1 MFPGTGRCKAA
12 LGYEI
17 SRVTVSQENRMMLL
31 ISDPLCKVICSLLTC
46 NFKHLFL
53 YRITAALRYCFQNP
67 LHCSRG
73 EKAPPVN
80 LHFTALNTA
89 ALILCVALCSGR
101 DVLLRI
107 HLSPQIPWHQKV
119 SPCWG
124 EVAFEQRWP
133 CHTVCKHIS
142 VINTHGHELLIIS
155 RPQRLSL

>member
-12 LGYEI
+12 LGCEI

-31 ISDPLCKVICSLLTC
+31 ISDLLCKVISSLLTC

-80 LHFTALNTA
+80 LHFTEYSCTNP
-89 ALILCVALCSGR
+89 LCGTVFWQRRLTQDPSISPDPMTSKGEPLLGWGDFWATVTLSHSVQAHLC
-101 DVLLRI
+101 DK
-107 HLSPQIPWHQKV
+107 HPWT
-119 SPCWG
+119 W
-124 EVAFEQRWP
+124 ATNYF
-133 CHTVCKHIS
+133 
-142 VINTHGHELLIIS
+142 
-155 RPQRLSL
+155 